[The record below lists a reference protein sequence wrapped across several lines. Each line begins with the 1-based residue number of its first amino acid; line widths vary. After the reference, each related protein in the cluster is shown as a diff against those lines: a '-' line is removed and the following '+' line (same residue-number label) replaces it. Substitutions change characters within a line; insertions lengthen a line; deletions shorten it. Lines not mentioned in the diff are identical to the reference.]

1 MARLGVFA
9 SILLVVFLLLQ
20 RTGLFGGAVNWSSN
34 FTWLTSLPMLVFE
47 LTLALWFI
55 VKGVAAPARDGR
67 YAMMVLPIHI
77 VAGVLALVFGYVA
90 LFAPKGASVHR
101 KSGVLFVFAMVT
113 LSLSGALMEALTKSL
128 TSVNVVAGLLTFYL
142 VTTALLTVR
151 RPQGNAWIDRTA
163 LFGALTVSA
172 LAFKA
177 GFDLLNSGRPEMVP
191 SFVFGAVGL
200 LAASGDARMVR
211 AGGIQGPR
219 RIARHLWR
227 MCFAMWVA
235 AASFFWGP
243 PNRVPELIRIP
254 VLQAIAV
261 LLPIA
266 VMLYWL
272 WLIRSRR
279 TWPRWPQYISS
290 HSASRA

>member
-1 MARLGVFA
+1 
-9 SILLVVFLLLQ
+9 
-20 RTGLFGGAVNWSSN
+20 
-34 FTWLTSLPMLVFE
+34 
-47 LTLALWFI
+47 
-55 VKGVAAPARDGR
+55 
-67 YAMMVLPIHI
+67 MMVLPIHI

-101 KSGVLFVFAMVT
+101 KSGVLFVFAIVT
-113 LSLSGALMEALTKSL
+113 LSLSGAFDGGPDELVDIGQCRCGIAD
-128 TSVNVVAGLLTFYL
+128 LLSRDHG
-142 VTTALLTVR
+142 APHGPAPSR
-151 RPQGNAWIDRTA
+151 NAWIDRTA
-163 LFGALTVSA
+163 LFGALTVSV

-272 WLIRSRR
+272 WLIRSRP
-279 TWPRWPQYISS
+279 TWPRWPQY
-290 HSASRA
+290 HLEPQR